1 MEKIKLSDILPYAS
15 HAGVELYLNEERI
28 RDEEEFLKTIKDSF
42 NYIVTSIR
50 PFSDEEIAIYI
61 KESEKQGIRNNK

>member
-1 MEKIKLSDILPYAS
+1 MEKIKLSDILTYTA

-28 RDEEEFLKTIKDSF
+28 RDDEEFLKTIKDSF

-61 KESEKQGIRNNK
+61 KERED